1 MEQQY
6 TRMKKHIAIAVFLT
20 LIGLG
25 FRLFLALRLPSDE
38 ADDGR
43 IYARL
48 AVNVLEHRSYSLNTE
63 EPYSP
68 TLIRVPG
75 YPLFIA
81 GCYAAFGSGNN
92 QAVRVVQ
99 AVLDTVTC
107 WLIALLAVTWSPSD
121 WPHKKRRS
129 LLVIALALAVSF
141 PFLAIYVATILTETC
156 ATLFITGC
164 ALAASL
170 AMRSGSSRR
179 EIGWWT
185 ISGLCAGLATML
197 RPDSVIFITAVG
209 LALLVLSVY
218 RVIKGARWSDR
229 QTSDRKFECE
239 PILIRTIVS
248 ALALG
253 VGFVVVLTPWTVRNE
268 RVLGIFQPIAP
279 RYANMP
285 GEFVPK
291 GYMDWLRTWVDD
303 VKYTESMEFPLDV
316 APLHIEKVPEYAFD
330 SAAEREQVAEL
341 IARYNGTPITN
352 KVEPLNS
359 SVHNPAAR
367 ETPQKGIEQPAPT
380 GNADDQDTEEDSES
394 SSDDDED
401 SEEPSSEE
409 PAQFAG
415 EMTQE
420 IDAGFEEIARERISR
435 HPVRYYLVVPLK
447 RASSLWFDTHSQY
460 YPFQGE
466 LFPLSD
472 LNTDL
477 RQQYWLPMF
486 ALLTVIY
493 TLLGLA
499 GMWVMWTYRTSRIWL
514 LLITVLIIP
523 RLAFLATLENPEP
536 RYVVEFFGFVLAAG
550 SISLTELIHRLRR
563 LRRA

>member
-1 MEQQY
+1 
-6 TRMKKHIAIAVFLT
+6 
-20 LIGLG
+20 
-25 FRLFLALRLPSDE
+25 LRLPSDE

-48 AVNVLEHRSYSLNTE
+48 ALNVLEHRSYSLNTE

-81 GCYAAFGSGNN
+81 GCYAAFGGGNN

-121 WPHKKRRS
+121 WPLEKRRA
-129 LLVIALALAVSF
+129 LLLIALALAVSF

-170 AMRSGSSRR
+170 AMRRGGNRR
-179 EIGWWT
+179 EIAWWA

-209 LALLVLSVY
+209 LALLAPAVY
-218 RVIKGARWSDR
+218 PLIKHRTPRTNGSYSSYRSY
-229 QTSDRKFECE
+229 E
-239 PILIRTIVS
+239 PRPIRTVVS
-248 ALALG
+248 VLALFI
-253 VGFVVVLTPWTVRNE
+253 GFVVVLTPWTVRNE
-268 RVLGIFQPIAP
+268 RVVGIFQPIAP

-316 APLHIEKVPEYAFD
+316 GPLHIEKVPEYAFD
-330 SAAEREQVAEL
+330 SAAEREQVAAL

-352 KVEPLNS
+352 NVELQNS
-359 SVHNPAAR
+359 SVQNDAAG
-367 ETPQKGIEQPAPT
+367 ETPKTGIEQSAPT
-380 GNADDQDTEEDSES
+380 DGNADDQDTEKDSES

-409 PAQFAG
+409 PAQFGG
-415 EMTQE
+415 EMTPE

-486 ALLTVIY
+486 ALLTVLY

-499 GMWVMWTYRTSRIWL
+499 GIWLMWTYRTSRRWL
-514 LLITVLIIP
+514 LLVTVLIIP

-550 SISLTELIHRLRR
+550 SISLTEFIYRLRR

>member
-99 AVLDTVTC
+99 AVVDTVTC

-121 WPHKKRRS
+121 WSPEKRRT
-129 LLVIALALAVSF
+129 LLIIALALAVSF

-170 AMRSGSSRR
+170 AIRGGGNRK
-179 EIGWWT
+179 EIAWWV
-185 ISGLCAGLATML
+185 ISGLCAGVATMF
-197 RPDSVIFITAVG
+197 RPDSVIFIGAVG
-209 LALLVLSVY
+209 FALLVLAIF
-218 RVIKGARWSDR
+218 RVIKNRTHRTNRSYSSY
-229 QTSDRKFECE
+229 TSYE
-239 PILIRTIVS
+239 PTPIRIVVS
-248 ALALG
+248 ALALLI
-253 VGFVVVLTPWTVRNE
+253 GFVVVLTPWTVRNE

-330 SAAEREQVAEL
+330 SATEREQIAAL

-352 KVEPLNS
+352 KVELQNS
-359 SVHNPAAR
+359 SVQNPAAR
-367 ETPQKGIEQPAPT
+367 ETQQKGIEQPAAT
-380 GNADDQDTEEDSES
+380 DGNAEDQDAEEGSES
-394 SSDDDED
+394 GNDDDED
-401 SEEPSSEE
+401 SEAPEE
-409 PAQFAG
+409 PGQFAG
-415 EMTQE
+415 EMTPE

-435 HPVRYYLVVPLK
+435 HPFRSYLLIPLK

-477 RQQYWLPMF
+477 RQQYWLPLF
-486 ALLTVIY
+486 AVLMVIY
-493 TLLGLA
+493 TFLGIA
-499 GMWVMWTYRTSRIWL
+499 GIWLMWTNRTSRRWL
-514 LLITVLIIP
+514 LLVTVLIIP

-536 RYVVEFFGFVLAAG
+536 RYVVEFFGFLLAAG
-550 SISLTELIHRLRR
+550 SISLTELIHRLRK

>member
-6 TRMKKHIAIAVFLT
+6 TPMKKHIAIAVFLT

-92 QAVRVVQ
+92 QAVRVIQ
-99 AVLDTVTC
+99 AVLDTITC
-107 WLIALLAVTWSPSD
+107 WLIALLAVGWSPED
-121 WPHKKRRS
+121 WPPEKRHA
-129 LLVIALALAVSF
+129 LQLIALGLAVSF

-170 AMRSGSSRR
+170 AIRSDSNRR
-179 EIGWWT
+179 AIAWWA
-185 ISGLCAGLATML
+185 ISGLFAGLATMF
-197 RPDSVIFITAVG
+197 RPDSVIFIAAAG
-209 LALLVLSVY
+209 LALLVPVGY
-218 RVIKGARWSDR
+218 QMIKEAGWFNRQTTDR
-229 QTSDRKFECE
+229 QFEYR
-239 PILIRTIVS
+239 PVLIRTMVS
-248 ALALG
+248 ALALFI
-253 VGFVVVLTPWTVRNE
+253 GFVAVLTPWTVRNE

-279 RYANMP
+279 RHANMP
-285 GEFVPK
+285 GEFVPT

-303 VKYTESMEFPLDV
+303 LKYTESMEFPLDV
-316 APLHIEKVPEYAFD
+316 GPLHIEKVPESAFD
-330 SAAEREQVAEL
+330 SAAEREQVAAL

-352 KVEPLNS
+352 KVELQNS
-359 SVHNPAAR
+359 GVQNYAAG
-367 ETPQKGIEQPAPT
+367 ETPKKGIEQPAAT
-380 GNADDQDTEEDSES
+380 DGNAEDAEEDSES

-401 SEEPSSEE
+401 SEAPSSEA

-415 EMTQE
+415 EMTAE
-420 IDAGFEEIARERISR
+420 IDAGFEEIARGRISR
-435 HPVRYYLVVPLK
+435 HPFRYYLLIPLR

-477 RQQYWLPMF
+477 RQQYWLPLF
-486 ALLTVIY
+486 AFLTVLY

-499 GMWVMWTYRTSRIWL
+499 GIWVMWANRTSRKWL
-514 LLITVLIIP
+514 LLVTVLIIP
-523 RLAFLATLENPEP
+523 RLVFLATLENPEP

-550 SISLTELIHRLRR
+550 SICLTELIYRLRR